1 MENKETKENMFIFDH
16 GKIYFTKKT
25 ERNFYL
31 FLIIITFLLISGV
44 KVMDLIK

>member
-1 MENKETKENMFIFDH
+1 MEIKENNDNILLFDH

-31 FLIIITFLLISGV
+31 FLIVATFLFIIGAG
-44 KVMDLIK
+44 VMDWIK